1 MNSHKRALFV
11 IALIIVLVLLAR
23 FMGPIFNGMQ
33 SFQKV
38 VLISAIVVLI
48 LVLIFIGFV
57 LNNATESVWPP
68 IIGECPDYWVDMS
81 GNGSMCTNVK
91 DLGNGTCKPTGSN
104 KYLTMDFTQPAFLG
118 GNSMCAKYKWA
129 TSCGVTWDGITYGIE
144 NPCDASGNNLLGSY
158 GPCMPE
164 GAESTSNFFTGMALT
179 SG

>member
-1 MNSHKRALFV
+1 MNTHKRAFFI

-23 FMGPIFNGMQ
+23 FMGPLFNGMQ

-57 LNNATESVWPP
+57 LNNAKESVWPP
-68 IIGECPDYWVDMS
+68 IVGECPDYWVDMS

-91 DLGNGTCKPTGSN
+91 NLGNGTCKPIGSD

-144 NPCDASGNNLLGSY
+144 NPCDASGNNLSESY
-158 GPCMPE
+158 GSCAPQ
-164 GAESTSNFFTGMALT
+164 GIESSKNYLTGMALT